1 MANSGKALPRLFGWK
16 STINSL
22 LQIWRFLQ
30 TEKHYQFLLTS
41 CFNQHYQFLLTSC
54 FNQHRVKNL
63 FSVIRGSGGHRDN
76 PDVSEFC
83 VSFMTIAVNKLFVPV
98 SGANCEIDC
107 DNILLDMA
115 AAVFRYSL
123 WH

>member
-1 MANSGKALPRLFGWK
+1 VANSGKALPRLFGWK

-30 TEKHYQFLLTS
+30 TEK
-41 CFNQHYQFLLTSC
+41 HYQFLLTSC